1 MELDE
6 AQIQVLVS
14 LGKAEN
20 DAGATHRAAIEAI
33 GECYRDYREDWS
45 GAFEALV
52 AAGLVDGNDQTYSL
66 TDKGRSLAEKYG
78 RERADM
84 YWYHYQKFYPAAHA
98 SPTHSLFCERV
109 FGKDLCQ
116 EGQTDMASLDRL
128 LELLDLKEHEK
139 VIDLGCGAGVISE
152 HISDITGT
160 RVTGVDYAA
169 SAIAE
174 ADKRTVAKRS
184 RLDFIQGDF
193 SDLSLPANTYDVVVA
208 IDTLYWGDILERLFS
223 RLAQALRPGAR
234 MGIFLNHEILDGDSE
249 EMLDARHSELWQVL
263 SARGYTIEIY
273 DFTREL
279 REFWQRLHSTTI
291 ELRDAY
297 EAEGNGFIVDNYLR
311 ESEQDHI
318 PEIEAGRMVRY
329 LYIVQT

>member
-20 DAGATHRAAIEAI
+20 DAGSTDRAAIEAI
-33 GECYRDYREDWS
+33 GECYRDYKEDWS
-45 GAFEALV
+45 DAFDALV
-52 AAGLVDGNDQTYSL
+52 SDGLVTGD
-66 TDKGRSLAEKYG
+66 DKGYRLTETGRPLAEKHG
-78 RERADM
+78 RDRADM

-98 SPTHSLFCERV
+98 SPTHSRFCERV
-109 FGKDLCQ
+109 FGRDLCQ
-116 EGQTDMASLDRL
+116 EGQTDMASLERM
-128 LELLDLKEHEK
+128 LELLDLEENEA

-152 HISDITGT
+152 YISAISGA

-174 ADKRTVAKRS
+174 ADKRTAEKRS

-193 SDLSLPANTYDVVVA
+193 SDLSLPADTYDVVIA
-208 IDTLYWGDILERLFS
+208 IDTLYWGDVLERLFS

-234 MGIFLNHEILDGDSE
+234 MGIFLNHEIPEGESV
-249 EMLDARHSELWQVL
+249 EMLQARHSELWRVL
-263 SARGYTIEIY
+263 SARGYGIGVY

-279 REFWQRLHSTTI
+279 GEFWQRLHSTTI

-318 PEIEAGRMVRY
+318 PEIESGRMARY
-329 LYIVQT
+329 LYIVRT